1 MSLQQNV
8 HKLEGCLNQNDLSG
22 DTGLEN
28 CVKIFVNEFVF
39 RKSDFHT
46 LPSPRHVN
54 KSKRHIGNVDRKQEL
69 MLLSQ
74 MFSSSLDH
82 FIVLLMPFLQ
92 YKHLLTI
99 TSRINVDSFA
109 ALTLWI
115 GLNMK

>member
-8 HKLEGCLNQNDLSG
+8 HKLEGCSNQNDLSG
-22 DTGLEN
+22 NTGLEN

-46 LPSPRHVN
+46 LPSPSHVN
-54 KSKRHIGNVDRKQEL
+54 KSKRHIGNVERKQEL
-69 MLLSQ
+69 VLLSQ

>member
-8 HKLEGCLNQNDLSG
+8 HKLEGCLNQNDLPG

-28 CVKIFVNEFVF
+28 CVKIF

-99 TSRINVDSFA
+99 TYRINVDSFA